1 MTHYIRRIRKGGG
14 EERHAGSWLEVV
26 EVLSKLDLSRDL
38 RLLFVCLS
46 LVMGVVAALAI
57 LISVSP
63 PARAQGPVDCASKD
77 EPQVPGA
84 EQQDADCLTD
94 LTTRTLTPDHTR
106 QDDWAG
112 LHALETENPAGT
124 ELIPG
129 LQIDGYFPDSSTTN
143 CYNNEDG
150 FPCHDSQFV
159 IRLPDEW
166 NGKLVI
172 TGAPGVRKQYALDFI
187 ISDFVVSKDYEEEG
201 GYAFASTDKG
211 NSGNNFYD
219 DGSEPGG
226 SVAEWHRRVEELT
239 KAAKDTAERWYGKRP
254 DRTYMTGISN
264 GGYLTRYAIENNPGL
279 YDGAVDWEGVLWR
292 PGGPNLFTHLPQA
305 LRHWNECKTSAP
317 EYDNHACELMRRA
330 GYPKGSEFL
339 WEEHYLTYWDLTQRI
354 YREEFD
360 PRYDRD
366 AVAEDGTPGY
376 PFCQEEANIEGC
388 DANYQYGKRPDRVKD
403 AVRKVSLT
411 GNIGK
416 PMLTLH
422 GTLDVLLP
430 MRLHSNRYR
439 ALIENAG
446 KGNRH
451 RYYKIEDG
459 THVDSYFDRWRQEP
473 TYVRPILPCYW
484 AAFEEIEEWV
494 EEEGSDPRRPPD
506 NKTVPHP
513 TPEGTPAD
521 ANNCSINGEATYSP
535 PTSTG

>member
-1 MTHYIRRIRKGGG
+1 
-14 EERHAGSWLEVV
+14 
-26 EVLSKLDLSRDL
+26 
-38 RLLFVCLS
+38 
-46 LVMGVVAALAI
+46 MGVVAALAI
-57 LISVSP
+57 SISVLP
-63 PARAQGPVDCASKD
+63 PALAQVPDPDECASKLD
-77 EPQVPGA
+77 EEEPKPKVPGA
-84 EQQDADCLTD
+84 EQQEADCLTD

-112 LHALETENPAGT
+112 LHAFETVNPAGT
-124 ELIPG
+124 QLIPG
-129 LQIDGYFPDSSTTN
+129 LQIDGYFSDDSTTN

-159 IRLPDEW
+159 IRLPDKW

-211 NSGNNFYD
+211 NTGQSFYD
-219 DGSEPGG
+219 DGSKPGG

-239 KAAKDTAERWYGKRP
+239 KAAKDTVKQWYGKEP

-264 GGYLTRYAIENNPGL
+264 GGYLTRYAIENNPEL

-339 WEEHYLTYWDLTQRI
+339 WEEHYTTYWDLTQRI

-360 PRYDRD
+360 PRYDGEQK
-366 AVAEDGTPGY
+366 AGY

-459 THVDSYFDRWRQEP
+459 THVDSYYDRYRADTPDEEKFP
-473 TYVRPILPCYW
+473 EGTYVRPILPCYW

-494 EEEGSDPRRPPD
+494 EEEGNQPQPPD
-506 NKTVPHP
+506 NKTVTHP
-513 TPEGTPAD
+513 NPPPAYGHD
-521 ANNCSINGEATYSP
+521 ANHCSINGEATYSP
-535 PTSTG
+535 PVTTPTP

>member
-1 MTHYIRRIRKGGG
+1 M
-14 EERHAGSWLEVV
+14 L
-26 EVLSKLDLSRDL
+26 
-38 RLLFVCLS
+38 VCLS
-46 LVMGVVAALAI
+46 LALALLCALVI
-57 LISVSP
+57 LLSMVSP
-63 PARAQGPVDCASKD
+63 VQAQGEPEAQGVLECESKLNNKGD
-77 EPQVPGA
+77 RLVPGA
-84 EQQDADCLTD
+84 QDQDPDCLPD
-94 LTTRTLTPDHTR
+94 LTTRTLTADHTR

-112 LHALETENPAGT
+112 LHAVETVNPAGT
-124 ELIPG
+124 EDIPG
-129 LQIDGYFPDSSTTN
+129 LQIDGYFPDDSTTN

-159 IRLPDEW
+159 IRLPEKW

-219 DGSEPGG
+219 DDSEPGG

-239 KAAKDTAERWYGKRP
+239 KAAKATVKLWYGQNP
-254 DRTYMTGISN
+254 EYTYMTGISN
-264 GGYLTRYAIENNPGL
+264 GGYLTRYAIENNPDL

-292 PGGPNLFTHLPQA
+292 ENGPNLFTHLPQA
-305 LRHWNECKTSAP
+305 LRHWNECQTSAP

-339 WEEHYLTYWDLTQRI
+339 WEEHYVTYWDLTQRI

-360 PRYDRD
+360 PRYDGEQK
-366 AVAEDGTPGY
+366 AGY
-376 PFCQEEANIEGC
+376 PFCQEEVTPPPKC
-388 DANYQYGKRPDRVKD
+388 DANYHYKKRPERVKE
-403 AVRKVSLT
+403 AVEKVSLT

-430 MRLHSNRYR
+430 MRLHSDRYR

-446 KGNRH
+446 KGNMH

-459 THVDSYFDRWRQEP
+459 NHVDSYFDRYRQEP

-484 AAFEEIEEWV
+484 AAFGEIEEWV
-494 EEEGSDPRRPPD
+494 EKTGDDPQPPG
-506 NKTVPHP
+506 NRMVPHP

-521 ANNCSINGEATYSP
+521 ANNCSISPEATYSP
-535 PTSTG
+535 PVVGGT